1 MKMKHDEERVER
13 IVSALRGEKLDAVVC
28 ALPANV
34 LLLSSYWPVVGTSL
48 SIVARDGRV
57 FLVTPEDELDLAER
71 GDEDRIHT
79 FRLGSLDEIRTPLEA
94 LRTPLGEIARELDLK
109 RGRIGC
115 ERGPWSQPASYAAM
129 NFYDMSLMMLL
140 KEIFPRAALVSA
152 DEMLHRLR
160 AVKTP
165 CEVARI
171 RKACRIAGRAFA
183 QGARILRPGLKE
195 FAAANLFLSPLSVL
209 DEETRRAGG
218 FVYCMSGA
226 NSALACASYA
236 RSRAKE
242 IAASDLVLVH
252 CNSYADGYW
261 TDITRTFHFD
271 EPTGLK
277 GSFYEAITLARQAAL
292 NVIRPGVRAREVD
305 RAARETLKLYGYKKQ
320 FRHSTG
326 HGVGFDA
333 IDANARPRLHP
344 KSDDVLETGMVFNVE
359 PAIYVDGYGG
369 LRHCDV
375 VTVTETGVE
384 VLTPFQTGLHE
395 LQLVFDK
402 GAKAAHAR
410 NIDAMALTGERDET
424 KAQSPTHPINST
436 ALMRAVPPG
445 ALMRR
450 TAAA

>member
-1 MKMKHDEERVER
+1 IER
-13 IVSALRGEKLDAVVC
+13 IKSVLRDEKLDAVVC

-34 LLLSSYWPVVGTSL
+34 LLLSGYWPVVGTSL
-48 SIVARDGRV
+48 CLTTRDGRV
-57 FLVTPEDELDLAER
+57 FVAAPGDEFDLAKR

-79 FRLGSLDEIRTPLEA
+79 FRPSSLDEIRQPLEA
-94 LRTPLGEIARELDLK
+94 LRETLGEIARELDLK
-109 RGRIGC
+109 HGRVGYEC
-115 ERGPWSQPASYAAM
+115 GPWSQPASYAAM
-129 NFYDMSLMMLL
+129 NLYGASLAALL

-165 CEVARI
+165 QEVERI

-183 QGARILRPGLKE
+183 QGARLLRPGLKE
-195 FAAANLFLSPLSVL
+195 FAAVNLFLSPLGVL

-226 NSALACASYA
+226 NSALACAAYA
-236 RSRAKE
+236 RSRATE

-261 TDITRTFHFD
+261 TDITRTFYFD

-277 GSFYEAITLARQAAL
+277 GSFYEAVSLARQAAL
-292 NVIRPGVRAREVD
+292 SAIRPGVCAREVD
-305 RAARETLKLYGYKKQ
+305 RAARETLKVFGYEKQ
-320 FRHSTG
+320 FKHSTG
-326 HGVGFDA
+326 HGVGFTA

-359 PAIYVDGYGG
+359 PAIYVGGYGG

-402 GAKAAHAR
+402 SAKAAHAR
-410 NIDAMALTGERDET
+410 SVDVMALIGGHDGTE
-424 KAQSPTHPINST
+424 AQRLTHPINST
-436 ALMRAVPPG
+436 ALMRAVPFG
-445 ALMRR
+445 ALVRR
-450 TAAA
+450 MAG